1 MSATRRAFTA
11 QLLTGVAAS
20 SGAIAQIAAS
30 SGATAQSAASG
41 GAMAQSAPPAWPTR
55 PVSIVVPYVPGGP
68 SDLLARSL
76 QGPLQAAIGQS
87 VLVENRTGANGVV
100 AVQYVT
106 RQPADGHTL
115 FIAASGLMTITPILT
130 PRAPFDPENDLTALT
145 MAISAPNL
153 MVVNPVVPATNLTE
167 LIAWL
172 KANPTRA
179 SYGSSGIGSSEHLGM
194 ELFKL
199 RTGTEQ
205 THIPY
210 PGGGAAA
217 TDLLSGTLQL
227 SLLNIATVAPHVTG
241 GRMRAIAVGGT
252 RRHPLLP
259 EVPTFA
265 EAGLAGYTSGSWHG
279 IVAPRGLPAGLQ
291 TRIEET
297 LRTTLR
303 NPEIAARLAATGF
316 TVEATDGAS
325 LSRTITADLARWREV
340 VRSAGISAA

>member
-1 MSATRRAFTA
+1 MRLTRRALA
-11 QLLTGVAAS
+11 APLLTGL
-20 SGAIAQIAAS
+20 
-30 SGATAQSAASG
+30 AASG
-41 GAMAQSAPPAWPTR
+41 GAMAQTAATGWPAR
-55 PVSIVVPYVPGGP
+55 PVSIVVPFVPGGP

-76 QGPLQAAIGQS
+76 SGPLQAAIGQS

-106 RQPADGHTL
+106 RQPADGHTI
-115 FIAASGLMTITPILT
+115 FIAASGLMTITPVLNAR
-130 PRAPFDPENDLTALT
+130 PPFDPEQDLTPLT
-145 MAISAPNL
+145 LAISAPNL
-153 MVVNPVVPATNLTE
+153 LVVNPNVPATNLTE

-199 RTGTEQ
+199 RTGTEH

-217 TDLLSGTLQL
+217 TDLLAGTLQL
-227 SLLNIATVAPHVTG
+227 SLLNIATVVPHVQG
-241 GRMRAIAVGGT
+241 GRLRAIAVGSAE
-252 RRHPLLP
+252 RHPLLP
-259 EVPTFA
+259 DVPTFA
-265 EAGLAGYTSGSWHG
+265 EAGLADYTTGSWHG
-279 IVAPRGLPAGLQ
+279 LVAPRGLPPPLQ
-291 TRIEET
+291 QQMEAA

-316 TVEATDGAS
+316 TVQATDSAT
-325 LSRTITADLARWREV
+325 LSRTINADLARWREV
-340 VRSAGISAA
+340 VRSAGISVA

>member
-1 MSATRRAFTA
+1 M
-11 QLLTGVAAS
+11 
-20 SGAIAQIAAS
+20 
-30 SGATAQSAASG
+30 AQSAA
-41 GAMAQSAPPAWPTR
+41 PAWPTR

-76 QGPLQAAIGQS
+76 QGPLQSTIAQS

-115 FIAASGLMTITPILT
+115 FIAASGLMTITPVLT
-130 PRAPFDPENDLTALT
+130 ARAPFDPETDLTALT
-145 MAISAPNL
+145 LAISAPNL
-153 MVVNPVVPATNLTE
+153 MVVNPTVPATNLTE

-227 SLLNIATVAPHVTG
+227 ALLNIATVAAHVQA
-241 GRMRAIAVGGT
+241 GRLRPIAVGGT

-265 EAGLAGYTSGSWHG
+265 EAGLADYTTGSWHG
-279 IVAPRGLPAGLQ
+279 IVAPRGLPAPLQ
-291 TRIEET
+291 ARVEET

-316 TVEATDGAS
+316 TVEATDGAT
-325 LSRTITADLARWREV
+325 LSRIISADLIRWREV
-340 VRSAGISAA
+340 VRSAGISVA

>member
-1 MSATRRAFTA
+1 MSTTRRSFTA
-11 QLLTGVAAS
+11 QILG
-20 SGAIAQIAAS
+20 GIAAS
-30 SGATAQSAASG
+30 GSALAQTAPQ
-41 GAMAQSAPPAWPTR
+41 AWPTR
-55 PVSIVVPYVPGGP
+55 PISIVVPYVPGGP

-76 QGPLQAAIGQS
+76 SGPLQAATGQT

-106 RQPADGHTL
+106 RQAADGHTL

-130 PRAPFDPENDLTALT
+130 PRAPFDPENDLTPITL
-145 MAISAPNL
+145 AISAPNL
-153 MVVNPVVPATNLTE
+153 MVVNPAVPASTLTE

-227 SLLNIATVAPHVTG
+227 GLLNIATVAPHVTG
-241 GRMRAIAVGGT
+241 GRLRPIAVGGT

-265 EAGLAGYTSGSWHG
+265 EAGLADYTSGSWHG
-279 IVAPRGLPAGLQ
+279 IVGPRGMAAPLQ
-291 TRIEET
+291 ARVEET

-316 TVEATDGAS
+316 TVEATDGAA
-325 LSRTITADLARWREV
+325 LARIITADLTRWREV
-340 VRSAGISAA
+340 VRSAGITPA